1 MNRLKKIKI
10 EKNHLLTVFPVILF
24 AVFSGVFTK
33 YLFKEIKLMVTV
45 TLLVLSGSFITLLLY
60 KRLYKSM
67 YKELVEKS
75 RECIGEF
82 QVKYYEEDF
91 FTAMEEITKKYCD
104 LKKKNINARNLIDDL
119 FESLQGLSQTGYESI
134 NKLFESLDSIAMP
147 VNRQAADLDEGLNF
161 IKKLSEHIDS
171 ISDNFNT
178 VRADTLNI
186 KELCNTGLDSINLLK
201 EKFQLTIEM
210 TDQIAESVK
219 NFTSIIKN
227 ISSFV
232 DIMNDISK
240 QTKHLALNAT
250 IEAAKVGKY
259 GSGFA
264 VVAGNFKKL
273 SDQTQNHTVEIRKLM
288 DEIIQ
293 GYAHINR
300 SVEDLKGSIENQ
312 TESVGYTNESFN
324 NITDAIFSISKEINV
339 VNISLDKMK
348 TDKDEIIKLMEETTM
363 FAEQTVSAS
372 EEFASVVAYHVQTV
386 SDVIEAIEKTRNTL
400 TETIGN

>member
-1 MNRLKKIKI
+1 
-10 EKNHLLTVFPVILF
+10 
-24 AVFSGVFTK
+24 
-33 YLFKEIKLMVTV
+33 
-45 TLLVLSGSFITLLLY
+45 
-60 KRLYKSM
+60 M